1 MSKLSIDELGR
12 VQLPPEVRE
21 QLGLTKNDILNLEV
35 KEGKIIL
42 MPVSEQP
49 KLYYQGDLL
58 VVESETV
65 GDFNIIDDLREER
78 IKEHSNFLV

>member
-49 KLYYQGDLL
+49 KLYYQGDVL

-78 IKEHSNFLV
+78 IKEHSNW

>member
-12 VQLPPEVRE
+12 VELPLEVRE
-21 QLGLTKNDILNLEV
+21 KFGLTTEVQLNLEV

-49 KLYYQGDLL
+49 KLYYQGDVL

-65 GDFNIIDDLREER
+65 GDFDIIDDLREES
-78 IKEHSNFLV
+78 IEEHSNW

>member
-49 KLYYQGDLL
+49 KLYYQGDVL

-78 IKEHSNFLV
+78 IREHSNW

>member
-1 MSKLSIDELGR
+1 MTKLSIDELGR

-21 QLGLTKNDILNLEV
+21 QFGLTTKAQLNLEV
-35 KEGKIIL
+35 REGKIIL

-49 KLYYQGDLL
+49 KLYYQGNVL

-65 GDFNIIDDLREER
+65 ADFNIIDELREER
-78 IKEHSNFLV
+78 ITEQSN

>member
-49 KLYYQGDLL
+49 KLYYQGDVL

-65 GDFNIIDDLREER
+65 GDFDIIEDLREER
-78 IKEHSNFLV
+78 IREHSN

>member
-21 QLGLTKNDILNLEV
+21 QFGLTTEAQLNLEV

-42 MPVSEQP
+42 VPVCEQP
-49 KLYYQGDLL
+49 KLYYQGDVL

-65 GDFNIIDDLREER
+65 SDFDIIDDLREER
-78 IKEHSNFLV
+78 IREHSNW